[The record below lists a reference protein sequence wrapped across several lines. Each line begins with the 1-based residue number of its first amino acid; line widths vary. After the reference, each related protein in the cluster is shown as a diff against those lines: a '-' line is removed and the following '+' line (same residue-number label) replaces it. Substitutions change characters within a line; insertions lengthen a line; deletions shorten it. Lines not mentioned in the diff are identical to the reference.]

1 LPKISQTQQATVSSE
16 VLRIIFVLSMLQVN
30 CLHLQGVQWNH
41 KGMQV
46 GRIGG
51 NIECLT
57 NHLSSFT
64 MVVLDAEVY
73 GDNKQ
78 NL

>member
-1 LPKISQTQQATVSSE
+1 
-16 VLRIIFVLSMLQVN
+16 MLQVN

-64 MVVLDAEVY
+64 MVVLNAEVY